1 MLDGINTTKLSKCGK
16 AMLIYS
22 ILCNEKKNLKFL
34 GKSDENIELIGTQ
47 ITEFKK
53 HGISVDN
60 LKEKID
66 TVNDRYLRSKME
78 DMFIV
83 YEKFQDNIKDKY
95 IDENDVL
102 TILSGL
108 IEESNIFNDAIFYI
122 DEFVGYTK
130 QEYDII
136 EKLLK
141 IGKEVNINV
150 CTDSLEIIASPETDI
165 FYSNKQTARRL
176 IDLAEDNNI
185 EVEKSICIDKS
196 ENRFKTQELKYIEK
210 NIYNI
215 HAKKYD
221 KKIENIS
228 LCLAN
233 NQYSEIEYVA
243 SEIIKIVRDGKVRYK
258 DISVITK
265 NLDVYSNL
273 CKVIFEKYGIPAFID
288 EKKDLSDNILVKYI
302 LALLDIYAKNWS
314 HEAMFNYLKSGF
326 VNIDK
331 ADIYELENYCLRW
344 GIKKN
349 KWYLADWEYFDEKED
364 SEENIKNK
372 LLKMNMLRN
381 KIVYPLL
388 KLKENLAQS
397 MDAEGITK
405 CIYDYII
412 ENAIDKKLEEKI
424 KSNIE
429 MGNNEIAAEYKMSFD
444 ILLNVFDEIVL
455 VFKNDK
461 MTFDKYAQILKIGL
475 GNSGLGKI
483 PTACDEVVI
492 GDVDRSRSHKVKVVF
507 IIGLNDGMFPSINR
521 NEGYFND
528 KDREF
533 FKQEGMELAKGT
545 IENLYEEN
553 FNIYKVFTT
562 AEEKIY
568 MSYASSDS
576 EGRSLRPS
584 IIVSKIRKLFPDLE
598 EKSDVIEQH
607 VEISNENIAFE
618 ELLNS
623 LSKLK
628 DGEEIEI
635 YWYSCFMYFY
645 NNVNWHEKLINSLK
659 GIFYT
664 NEPKDISNDSVNK
677 LYGSVLNTSVSRLE
691 QYRACPFSYYL
702 KYGLKL
708 SEKNTLKIK
717 SVDTGS
723 FMHDVIDSFFNEV
736 KRTKYGY
743 KRNNG

>member
-1 MLDGINTTKLSKCGK
+1 MLDGISTSKLSKCGK

-22 ILCNEKKNLKFL
+22 ILCAEKKNLKFL

-53 HGISVDN
+53 HGISVET
-60 LKEKID
+60 LKDKLD
-66 TVNDRYLRSKME
+66 TVDDKYLKSKIE
-78 DMFIV
+78 DMLIV
-83 YEKFQDNIKDKY
+83 YDRFQSNIKDKY
-95 IDENDVL
+95 IDDNDVL
-102 TILSGL
+102 TLLADL
-108 IEESNIFNDAIFYI
+108 IEETNMFNDAIFYI

-141 IGKEVNINV
+141 IGKEVNVSV
-150 CTDSLEIIASPETDI
+150 CTDSLTVFNRPETDI
-165 FYSNKQTARRL
+165 FYSNKQTAQRL
-176 IDLAEDNNI
+176 INIAEENDINI
-185 EVEKSICIDKS
+185 EESICINQDN
-196 ENRFKTQELKYIEK
+196 NRFKTEELKFIEE
-210 NIYNI
+210 NLYCM
-215 HAKKYD
+215 HPKKYED
-221 KKIENIS
+221 TIENIS
-228 LCLAN
+228 LNLAN
-233 NQYSEIEYVA
+233 NQYSEIENVA
-243 SEIIKIVRDGKVRYK
+243 SEIIKLVRDAHIRYK

-326 VNIDK
+326 VDIDK
-331 ADIYELENYCLRW
+331 SDIYELENYCLRW

-349 KWYLADWEYFDEKED
+349 KWYNSDWEFFDEKED
-364 SEENIKNK
+364 SEENIKSK
-372 LLKMNMLRN
+372 LVKINMLRK
-381 KIVYPLL
+381 KIVTPLL
-388 KLKENLAQS
+388 KLKEELGNSL
-397 MDAEGITK
+397 DAEKITK
-405 CIYDYII
+405 SLYNYIM
-412 ENAIDKKLEEKI
+412 ENKIDEKLEERI
-424 KSNIE
+424 KANIE
-429 MGNNEIAAEYKMSFD
+429 AGNNELAAEYKMSFD
-444 ILLNVFDEIVL
+444 ILINVLDEIVL

-461 MTFDKYAQILKIGL
+461 MTFDKYAQVLKIGL

-483 PTACDEVVI
+483 PASCDEVVI

-507 IIGLNDGMFPSINR
+507 VIGLNDGMFPSINR

-576 EGRSLRPS
+576 EGKSLRPS
-584 IIVSKIRKLFPDLE
+584 IIVSKIRKLFPNIE
-598 EKSDVIEQH
+598 EKSDVLEQH
-607 VEISNENIAFE
+607 IEISNENIAFE
-618 ELLNS
+618 ELLNN

-628 DGEEIEI
+628 DGEEIEE
-635 YWYSCFMYFY
+635 YWYSCFLYFY
-645 NNVNWHEKLINSLK
+645 NNKSWHEKLINSLK

-664 NEPKDISNDSVNK
+664 NEPNNISSDSIDK

-708 SEKNTLKIK
+708 SEKNTLKVK

-736 KRTKYGY
+736 KRKKSGY
-743 KRNNG
+743 KRNYG